1 MSTTTV
7 DVALGARSYPIWIG
21 AGLLADAARWRTAIR
36 GRHVLVVTN
45 ETIAPLYLE
54 RVQAG
59 LAGFAQA
66 ALVLPDGEL
75 HKIWRIRRWCSRRWP
90 HSARTAMRRSLRSA
104 AA

>member
-1 MSTTTV
+1 MITTTV

-21 AGLLADAARWRTAIR
+21 AGLLADATRWRAAIR

-59 LAGFAQA
+59 LAGYVNVSRSREAGLADPGNAGPSQL
-66 ALVLPDGEL
+66 LVVVLAERRQGPDGV
-75 HKIWRIRRWCSRRWP
+75 RVVYG
-90 HSARTAMRRSLRSA
+90 
-104 AA
+104 